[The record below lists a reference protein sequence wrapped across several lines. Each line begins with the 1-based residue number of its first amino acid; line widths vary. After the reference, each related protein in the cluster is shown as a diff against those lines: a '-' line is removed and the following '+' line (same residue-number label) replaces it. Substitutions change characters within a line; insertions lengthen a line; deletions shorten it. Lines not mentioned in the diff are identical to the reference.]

1 LSASSPG
8 PRSVGPNPRGVNADA
23 RGVYSQ
29 RLAALESE
37 QSHLRRG
44 DRLFGFSKLAFA
56 IVTVVCA
63 IWLARAYPS
72 FLAWALVP
80 ALVFVALWIA
90 HERLLRTLAASTRL
104 EAFYRRGLARLDD
117 KWAGQGDAGQRF
129 LDAKHLYARDLDL
142 FGAGSLYEWISQA
155 ASAPGQHTLAEWLLH
170 PAAPN
175 EIVQRQQAIRE
186 LTPRLD
192 LREQLALAADAIHEG
207 TPEALT
213 RWAESREATV
223 PGWLL
228 YAAPPLALL
237 WLATLFY
244 WIAGGPFTWFALVSF
259 LNLALTTRF
268 IGAIKRAAVDVL
280 QISPLLGPLH
290 RVLAVY
296 EAQPFQSP
304 RLAALTAALRSDGLP
319 PSRAIARL
327 ERNLEWL
334 ESTDNWFV
342 KLVNRFVFW
351 TPLSMLA
358 VENWRRRHG
367 GHMRAWLTSV
377 GDFEALSSLAG
388 FAYERPACEFPT
400 LRPIPHTDASTL
412 DAIGL
417 THPLLPRATA
427 VANDVSLDAAR
438 ALIIVSGPNMAGKS
452 TLLRAIGLN
461 VVLAQCGAPI
471 CCSSLTLSPLAVGAS
486 ITVQDSLQSGLSR
499 FYAEIQRLKQI
510 TDLAAAQPTLFL
522 LDELLSGTNSHD
534 RRVGTEALLHSLLAR
549 NAIGLITTHDLAL
562 TEIAGALN
570 GRAINMHFGD
580 RYTAGE
586 LHFDYK
592 LAPGIADSTNALQ
605 LMRSIGL
612 EV

>member
-1 LSASSPG
+1 LTSI
-8 PRSVGPNPRGVNADA
+8 PRSKDTDSDA
-23 RGVYSQ
+23 RGAYSD
-29 RLAALESE
+29 RLAVLEAE
-37 QSHLRRG
+37 RTRLRQR

-56 IVTVVCA
+56 AVAVVSA
-63 IWLARAYPS
+63 IWLARVHPGL
-72 FLAWALVP
+72 LAWALIP
-80 ALVFVALWIA
+80 ALVFATLWIA
-90 HERLLRTLAASTRL
+90 HERLLRVLHESARL
-104 EAFYRRGLARLDD
+104 EAFYHRGLARLNDQ
-117 KWAGQGDAGQRF
+117 WAGRGDAGQRF
-129 LDAKHLYARDLDL
+129 LDPRHLYARDLDI
-142 FGAGSLYEWISQA
+142 FGAGSLYELISQA
-155 ASAPGQHTLAEWLLH
+155 ASAPGQHTLANWLLH
-170 PAAPN
+170 PAEPS
-175 EIVQRQQAIRE
+175 EIVQRQDAVRE

-213 RWAESREATV
+213 RWAESRETSV

-237 WLATLFY
+237 WLVSLFY
-244 WIAGGPFTWFALVSF
+244 WIIGGAFTWFALLSF
-259 LNLALTTRF
+259 LNAALTTRF

-280 QISPLLGPLH
+280 QISGLLGPLH

-296 EAQPFQSP
+296 EAEAFQSP
-304 RLAALTAALRSDGLP
+304 RLIALTAALRSEDLS
-319 PSRAIARL
+319 PSRAIAKL

-334 ESTDNWFV
+334 ESSENWFV

-351 TPLSMLA
+351 TPLCMLA
-358 VENWRRRHG
+358 IEAWRRRHG
-367 GHMRAWLTSV
+367 SSVRRWLASV
-377 GDFEALSSLAG
+377 GDFEALSSLAC
-388 FAYERPACEFPT
+388 FAYEHPECTFPT
-400 LRPIPHTDASTL
+400 LRSDGPAL
-412 DAIGL
+412 DALNL

-427 VANDVSLDAAR
+427 IPNDVSLDAVR
-438 ALIIVSGPNMAGKS
+438 TLIIVSGPNMAGKS

-461 VVLAQCGAPI
+461 VVLGQCGAPV
-471 CCSSLTLSPLAVGAS
+471 CCRSLTLSPMAVGGS

-510 TDLAAAQPTLFL
+510 TDLASTQPALFL

-534 RRVGTEALLHSLLAR
+534 RRVGTEALLRGLLAR
-549 NAIGLITTHDLAL
+549 NSIGLITTHDLAL
-562 TEIAGALN
+562 TEIANELN

-580 RYTAGE
+580 RFSAGE

-592 LAPGIADSTNALQ
+592 LTPGIADSTNALQ